1 MSEILDKQCN
11 VMNKFRFILQ
21 LIDKGE
27 IVSNDEIGKQIEND
41 GLFNFL
47 EKLNHNPNMD
57 HPLTEN
63 EWDKDLTEEI
73 LGFDY
78 EHDFFSL
85 YENGLISLSY
95 LLWEI
100 NNKYSYKFLTQNQ

>member
-1 MSEILDKQCN
+1 MF
-11 VMNKFRFILQ
+11 MNKFRFILK

-27 IVSNDEIGKQIEND
+27 FVSNDNIDNQIENY

-47 EKLNHNPNMD
+47 EKLNQNPNKD
-57 HPLTEN
+57 HPLTKN
-63 EWDKDLTEEI
+63 QWDDDLSEEV
-73 LGFDY
+73 LGFHY
-78 EHDFFSL
+78 ETDFFSL

-100 NNKYSYKFLTQNQ
+100 NMKYWREYLKVNESLS